1 MLDSSR
7 SDLERHGVVPRR
19 SDSLASDLLLPDE
32 TLEVRREVRA
42 FADSVL
48 RPIARELNCEP
59 ERRDGFRHDVFDRM
73 ASAGL
78 FAIPFPEDV
87 GGRALRYPTLA
98 TLSVLEELAY
108 YAPGIASSMYD
119 AQAILVGNT
128 LNQAPP
134 ALRGEFLPRLVRG
147 EFVASF
153 ATSEPGA
160 STDLSVRS
168 VQTVAHRHDEGWLVT
183 GRKRWITNAVAA
195 RYVILLCRTGD
206 ALSLLF
212 VDMHAPGVSVSDPDM
227 KMGNHAQLTADI
239 EFKNVL
245 VPHHHV
251 LGEIGAGL
259 RSALGSLVLGRMGIG
274 AIGVGMAQ
282 RAFDISSHY
291 ISHRSVFER
300 PIAAFQHWQ
309 FRFAEHAMQIDSAR
323 SAYQR
328 AALLTDRGENAEV
341 LAAMAK
347 VMGSSAAVEM
357 SRDAIQCC
365 GGYGFVRTL
374 GASGEDWPLESIY
387 RDAKMGEIYEGANE
401 VQKWIIA
408 RKIFGRAI
416 TG

>member
-274 AIGVGMAQ
+274 AVGVGMAQ

-387 RDAKMGEIYEGANE
+387 RDAKIGEIYEG
-401 VQKWIIA
+401 
-408 RKIFGRAI
+408 FGRAI